1 MDISNGEPVI
11 KPNCK
16 TPGSGAFSMM
26 SDNMSQ
32 SQRAAGGITRNCG
45 LLLAAV
51 SRSLHAHR
59 RPITCLLYWVA
70 IAGREGLSSLRQSPP
85 TAWAGRSRGGA
96 DLSHDGAEHLDRVA
110 RVALQAGHGAATFYS
125 SKVTVAREMTMKL
138 ANEDRDEDR
147 DGVSGFDSKAAR
159 AREFAAQ
166 AGLTAFALH
175 ASATGA
181 VHAFHELTGEEWKP
195 YEAPI
200 APSRTVSAQAA
211 AAQIDALG

>member
-1 MDISNGEPVI
+1 VGCS
-11 KPNCK
+11 
-16 TPGSGAFSMM
+16 
-26 SDNMSQ
+26 SQ
-32 SQRAAGGITRNCG
+32 PSAGPYTRTVVPSLVSSIGLPLQAAKACRHCVKVRPQHGRVDLGGGTDRA
-45 LLLAAV
+45 
-51 SRSLHAHR
+51 
-59 RPITCLLYWVA
+59 
-70 IAGREGLSSLRQSPP
+70 
-85 TAWAGRSRGGA
+85 
-96 DLSHDGAEHLDRVA
+96 DDGAEHLDRVA

-195 YEAPI
+195 YKAPI